1 VVSGRDT
8 AIRHPGARVAS
19 RTGADPFSFSHGVLS
34 AATLRDGLSTQ
45 VNVGGVEEDG
55 FVTLHRLRK
64 WASEHSV
71 QEWEATYPAHALL
84 LGLSDELRNSG
95 SGARS
100 SEAGMLTLNQSSLDY
115 LKYVAKVGFLTK
127 RPGNP
132 FPRIISLGRTSSN
145 DVVIDVRSVSKLH
158 GHFESREG
166 DWTFSDNDS
175 TSGSWLN
182 GAKLEPKHAY
192 PLKSGD
198 ALRFGPDMEAVF
210 LTPSA
215 LYSRAR
221 GK

>member
-1 VVSGRDT
+1 
-8 AIRHPGARVAS
+8 
-19 RTGADPFSFSHGVLS
+19 
-34 AATLRDGLSTQ
+34 LSTQ
-45 VNVGGVEEDG
+45 VKGTGIEEDG
-55 FVTLHRLRK
+55 YVTFHRLRK
-64 WASEHSV
+64 WAGEHGPD
-71 QEWEATYPAHALL
+71 EFEAAYPGHALL

-95 SGARS
+95 GGDGSKG
-100 SEAGMLTLNQSSLDY
+100 AGMLTLNQSSLDY
-115 LKYVAKVGFLTK
+115 LRYVAKVGFLTK

-158 GHFESREG
+158 GHFENRDG
-166 DWTFSDNDS
+166 DWTFSDNES

-182 GAKLEPKHAY
+182 GDKLEAKRAY

-198 ALRFGPDMEAVF
+198 ALRFGPDMEAIF

-221 GK
+221 AK